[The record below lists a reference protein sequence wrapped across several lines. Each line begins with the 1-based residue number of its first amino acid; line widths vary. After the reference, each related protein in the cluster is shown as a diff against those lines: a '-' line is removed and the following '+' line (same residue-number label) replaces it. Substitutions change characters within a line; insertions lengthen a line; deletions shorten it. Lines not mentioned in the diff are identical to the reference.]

1 MVCTSSMS
9 VNHHYALRNSV
20 GEEYC
25 TEHFRNQSG
34 NLKSGNEGSKSTW
47 SVCVCVC
54 VCVCL
59 NTSGILCSDK
69 MSENLGVIII

>member
-1 MVCTSSMS
+1 MVCTFSMS
-9 VNHHYALRNSV
+9 VNHHYALQNSL

-25 TEHFRNQSG
+25 TEYFRNQCG

-47 SVCVCVC
+47 SVCVCVF
-54 VCVCL
+54 